1 MRSDVDLINYMY
13 DYEYIVKGGASLSRN
28 SNCTGRPN
36 TYGHIISLNASKHD
50 YFVFWGGI

>member
-1 MRSDVDLINYMY
+1 MLKLINLYLTFLQNDVDLINYMY

-36 TYGHIISLNASKHD
+36 TYGHN
-50 YFVFWGGI
+50 VT